1 MSHVG
6 LRPNFSQVY
15 IDNPDFQKHPLLRTA
30 LAERRTVEL
39 SEGETLYMPVGWW
52 HEIEA
57 LGHDYICSVN
67 RFWKVDPIWRYH
79 KAPQAGFLYGL
90 AHLYQ
95 LKNKIQNSFSYSGS
109 SR

>member
-95 LKNKIQNSFSYSGS
+95 LKNKIQNSFSFSGS